1 MDIKLLENKTALIFK
16 FPQPKQLSDIDY
28 IEISH
33 NCALNKYKNE
43 MQHLVIIKRWQ
54 YQENVCINHIEII
67 KLLEQY
73 GLHLYISSLH
83 HNCKNTNHI
92 IS

>member
-54 YQENVCINHIEII
+54 YQENISMNHTQIEQLLQQHNLENYASIILDKCCIPNI
-67 KLLEQY
+67 
-73 GLHLYISSLH
+73 
-83 HNCKNTNHI
+83 
-92 IS
+92 